1 MNAPHIRLVEEKMLR
16 SDVPDF
22 RVGDR
27 VEVHQRMLEGPKE
40 RIQVFEG
47 DVIARHNGGVR
58 ETFTVRRLV
67 QGEGVERIFPVH
79 SPRIA
84 KIVVKKA
91 GAVRR
96 AKLYYLRDKVGK
108 SARVAERRWG
118 IEDEVLVAEEE
129 AEAVDAEGV
138 AVGEAEAE
146 LVEPPEEEG
155 EASEGGDQAAK
166 EQPPAEDAES
176 EASRETPEAEDAG
189 DQAEA
194 NQEPEPEATA
204 DAAPE
209 KAED

>member
-27 VEVHQRMLEGPKE
+27 VEVHQRILEGPKE

-84 KIVVKKA
+84 RILVKKA
-91 GAVRR
+91 GAVLR
-96 AKLYYLRDKVGK
+96 AKLYYLRDRVGK
-108 SARVAERRWG
+108 ATKIRDDVKRQTKIDADLKAAAEAAARAAQEAAARTTAEGGVSKTAQKKKARK
-118 IEDEVLVAEEE
+118 E
-129 AEAVDAEGV
+129 AEA
-138 AVGEAEAE
+138 
-146 LVEPPEEEG
+146 
-155 EASEGGDQAAK
+155 AK
-166 EQPPAEDAES
+166 
-176 EASRETPEAEDAG
+176 
-189 DQAEA
+189 
-194 NQEPEPEATA
+194 
-204 DAAPE
+204 
-209 KAED
+209 KK

>member
-1 MNAPHIRLVEEKMLR
+1 MNAPHIRLVEDALLR

-27 VEVHQRMLEGPKE
+27 VEVHQRILDGQKE

-47 DVIARHNGGVR
+47 DVIARHNGGIR

-96 AKLYYLRDKVGK
+96 AKLYYLRDRVGK
-108 SARVAERRWG
+108 ATKIRDDVKRQTKIDADLKASAEAAAKAAQEAAAKTTAEGGVSKTAQKKKARK
-118 IEDEVLVAEEE
+118 E
-129 AEAVDAEGV
+129 AEA
-138 AVGEAEAE
+138 
-146 LVEPPEEEG
+146 
-155 EASEGGDQAAK
+155 AK
-166 EQPPAEDAES
+166 
-176 EASRETPEAEDAG
+176 
-189 DQAEA
+189 
-194 NQEPEPEATA
+194 
-204 DAAPE
+204 
-209 KAED
+209 KK